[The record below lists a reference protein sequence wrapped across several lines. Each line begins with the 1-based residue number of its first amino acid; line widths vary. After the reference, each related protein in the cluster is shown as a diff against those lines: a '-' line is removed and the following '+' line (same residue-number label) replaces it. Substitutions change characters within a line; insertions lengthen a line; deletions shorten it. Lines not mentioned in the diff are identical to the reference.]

1 MNIQE
6 ELFKLQDLNYRNFTS
21 KLIPNINKD
30 VIIGVKIPLIRTL
43 AKKTNFEDTIKF
55 INDLPHKYHE
65 ENILHTCLMNI
76 YIKDLD
82 TYLEYLD
89 KFLPYIDN
97 WEVCDTLNPKIFKKD
112 YNKVH
117 KYLLNI
123 LKDKRTYY
131 KRFAI
136 VSLLQFYLGNNL
148 YKKDLITLSKIKSN
162 DYYVNMAISWY
173 YSVALI
179 KNYEEVIPL
188 FKNKILDKWIHNKS
202 IQKAIES
209 YRISDEIKSYLRSLK
224 IK

>member
-6 ELFKLQDLNYRNFTS
+6 ELFKLQDLNYKNFTS

-30 VIIGVKIPLIRTL
+30 IIIGVKTPLIRTL
-43 AKKTNFEDTIKF
+43 AKKINFEDAIEF

-65 ENILHTCLMNI
+65 ENMLHACLMNI
-76 YIKDLD
+76 YIKHLD

-89 KFLPYIDN
+89 NFLPYVDN
-97 WEVCDTLNPKIFKKD
+97 WAICDCINPKIFKKD
-112 YNKVH
+112 YDKVH
-117 KYLLNI
+117 KYLLNK

-136 VSLLQFYLGNNL
+136 VSLLQFYLGDNL
-148 YKKDLITLSKIKSN
+148 YKKDLITLSKVKSKE
-162 DYYVNMAISWY
+162 YYVNMAISWY
-173 YSVALI
+173 YSFALI
-179 KNYEEVIPL
+179 KNYEEVVSL
-188 FKNKILDKWIHNKS
+188 FENKILDKWIHNKS

-209 YRISDEIKSYLRSLK
+209 YRISDERKSYLKSLK

>member
-1 MNIQE
+1 MDSIKHNLSLVHQSIADACTTHNCE
-6 ELFKLQDLNYRNFTS
+6 KISVNLLCVSKTKPEDL
-21 KLIPNINKD
+21 
-30 VIIGVKIPLIRTL
+30 
-43 AKKTNFEDTIKF
+43 IKQTF
-55 INDLPHKYHE
+55 
-65 ENILHTCLMNI
+65 
-76 YIKDLD
+76 DLD

-179 KNYEEVIPL
+179 KNYEEVVPL
-188 FKNKILDKWIHNKS
+188 FENKILDKWIHNKP

-209 YRISDEIKSYLRSLK
+209 YRISDERKSYLRSLK

>member
-6 ELFKLQDLNYRNFTS
+6 ELFKLQDLNYKNFTS

-30 VIIGVKIPLIRTL
+30 IIIGVKTPLIRTL
-43 AKKTNFEDTIKF
+43 AKKINFEDAIEF

-65 ENILHTCLMNI
+65 ENMLHACLMNI
-76 YIKDLD
+76 YIKHLD

-89 KFLPYIDN
+89 NFLPYVDSWTI
-97 WEVCDTLNPKIFKKD
+97 CDCINPKIFKKD
-112 YNKVH
+112 YDKVH
-117 KYLLNI
+117 KYLLNK

-136 VSLLQFYLGNNL
+136 VSLLQFYLGDNL
-148 YKKDLITLSKIKSN
+148 YKKDLITLSKVKSKE
-162 DYYVNMAISWY
+162 YYVNMAISWY
-173 YSVALI
+173 YSFALI
-179 KNYEEVIPL
+179 KNYEEVVSL
-188 FKNKILDKWIHNKS
+188 FENKILDKWIHNKS

-209 YRISDEIKSYLRSLK
+209 YRISDERKSYLKSLK

>member
-6 ELFKLQDLNYRNFTS
+6 ELFKLQDLNYKNFTS

-43 AKKTNFEDTIKF
+43 TKKINFEDTIKF

-97 WEVCDTLNPKIFKKD
+97 WEVCDVLNPKIFKKD

-123 LKDKRTYY
+123 LKIKEL
-131 KRFAI
+131 I
-136 VSLLQFYLGNNL
+136 I
-148 YKKDLITLSKIKSN
+148 KDLLLLA
-162 DYYVNMAISWY
+162 YYNFI
-173 YSVALI
+173 
-179 KNYEEVIPL
+179 
-188 FKNKILDKWIHNKS
+188 
-202 IQKAIES
+202 
-209 YRISDEIKSYLRSLK
+209 
-224 IK
+224 